1 VRSTFDVHTP
11 VAFWKG
17 IENTSDEQAL
27 QEDCLTVEKYFNRE
41 HLKIYATKTR
51 LLLTSLSPT
60 GVHSLSTPLLA
71 GGTAVEQVDSLV
83 YLGVLV
89 DQRLTFTQHAHKAA
103 ARFRRMLAVVGN
115 TLRRWHMRAE
125 IARIYTSCI
134 RPVLTYAIAATYAR
148 TDDGRR
154 AMERANRA
162 AARMV
167 LNTYTSN
174 YTDMLC
180 KLHWPTIASLATKDR
195 LRLAHAYASRIGG
208 SGGRTID
215 DKSDPIWASIQHQNA
230 RRSARLS
237 NGRELC
243 IIGTPPR
250 RTHAHNTAL
259 RTIVAL
265 WNALPASVVQQPTKL
280 SFIKACVTGGIGCL
294 PLLLLYVLVSMLT
307 NTRLTWCRGS
317 VIFRSDARMSF
328 ARLC

>member
-103 ARFRRMLAVVGN
+103 ARSRRMLAVVGN

-174 YTDMLC
+174 YMDMLC
-180 KLHWPTIASLATKDR
+180 KLH
-195 LRLAHAYASRIGG
+195 
-208 SGGRTID
+208 
-215 DKSDPIWASIQHQNA
+215 
-230 RRSARLS
+230 
-237 NGRELC
+237 
-243 IIGTPPR
+243 
-250 RTHAHNTAL
+250 
-259 RTIVAL
+259 
-265 WNALPASVVQQPTKL
+265 
-280 SFIKACVTGGIGCL
+280 
-294 PLLLLYVLVSMLT
+294 
-307 NTRLTWCRGS
+307 
-317 VIFRSDARMSF
+317 
-328 ARLC
+328 